1 MKLITKLLVFCT
13 SVMLIN
19 PSWAEESALDVVKN
33 TSELVIEQ
41 LKNESAAIKT
51 DPGRINQLVDQLI
64 VPKFDFPKMSRWVLG
79 KNWRTAS
86 AEQKTRFTSGFQKLL
101 IRTYANALVQS
112 TDVTINYLPVRTSED
127 GSKSIVK
134 TEIDRNNGGPLI
146 PIEYRLYKNGDH
158 WLVYDVSID
167 NVSLVS
173 TYRGTF
179 NTDIKN
185 KGLDSV
191 INSLESRS

>member
-1 MKLITKLLVFCT
+1 MKFMTRLLAFCT
-13 SVMLIN
+13 CVLLFN
-19 PSWAEESALDVVKN
+19 PSLAEQTALDVVKN
-33 TSELVIEQ
+33 TSEQVIEQ
-41 LKNESAAIKT
+41 LKNESAAIKA
-51 DPGRINQLVDQLI
+51 DPARINQLVDQLI
-64 VPKFDFPKMSRWVLG
+64 IPKFDFPKMSRWVLG

-86 AEQKTRFTSGFQKLL
+86 AEQKTRFTNGFQKLL

-112 TDVTINYLPVRTSED
+112 TNVTINYLPVRTSED

-134 TEIDRNNGGPLI
+134 TEINRNNGGPLI
-146 PIEYRLYKNGDH
+146 PIEYRLYKNGDQ

-185 KGLDSV
+185 KGLDAV
-191 INSLESRS
+191 IFSLESRS